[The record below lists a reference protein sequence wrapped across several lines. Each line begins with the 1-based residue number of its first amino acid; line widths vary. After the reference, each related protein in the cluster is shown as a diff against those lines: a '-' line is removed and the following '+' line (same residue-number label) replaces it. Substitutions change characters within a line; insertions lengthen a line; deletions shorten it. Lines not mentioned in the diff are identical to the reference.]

1 MPEKI
6 IKALKASPQRD
17 GLFNPWWQVDPD
29 HDIDSKGPAIRRRQL
44 KQYLSE
50 RIGAAKYLLLGEA
63 VGYQGGHF
71 TGIAMTSERI
81 LLGHKADDGILP
93 EHVFSGIKP
102 QRTSK
107 PDVKPLG
114 FNEPTATIVWGEI
127 IKLNYDPK
135 EFVIWNACPW
145 HPYNPNKGILSNR
158 LPDRVSL
165 ETGADI
171 LKQLI
176 KLTGVDHLLAVGEK
190 AYQQLSRLGFDVAKV
205 RHPAM
210 GGTTQFREQF
220 EKWLKSRK

>member
-1 MPEKI
+1 MPEKF

-44 KQYLSE
+44 KQYLAE
-50 RIGAAKYLLLGEA
+50 RVGKAKYLLLGEA

-81 LLGHKADDGILP
+81 LLGHKSADGILP
-93 EHVFSGIKP
+93 EQVFSGITPK
-102 QRTSK
+102 RTSK
-107 PDVKPLG
+107 PEFRPLG

-127 IKLNYDPK
+127 IRLGYDPF

-145 HPYNPNKGILSNR
+145 HPFNPKKGMLSNR
-158 LPDRVSL
+158 LPDRESL
-165 ETGADI
+165 ERGGAI
-171 LKQLI
+171 LRELI
-176 KLTGVDHLLAVGEK
+176 NLTGTRHLLAVGEK
-190 AYQQLSRLGFDVAKV
+190 AFGQLTNLGFSTTKV

-210 GGTTQFREQF
+210 GGATQFREQF
-220 EKWLKSRK
+220 KVWLETHC